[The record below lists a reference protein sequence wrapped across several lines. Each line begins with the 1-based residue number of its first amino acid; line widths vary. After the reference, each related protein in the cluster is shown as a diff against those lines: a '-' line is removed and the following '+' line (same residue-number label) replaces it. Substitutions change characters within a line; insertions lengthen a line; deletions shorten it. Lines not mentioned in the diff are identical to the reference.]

1 MYSNAISVFNQS
13 RHLNQLAKVSS
24 ELTGNKYDLSKV
36 EEINKAISE
45 LSKFRN
51 KQLTYL
57 KRFTMDMADFKKEHN
72 HIVGTLNGLRS
83 IEVMRSGVEPEDMD
97 EIVKDIIEYETENS
111 NPDIRSTRALRVAE
125 AELTRTL
132 YDLYSNKFKCEALC
146 KISKSIINRLQRHR
160 NSLS

>member
-1 MYSNAISVFNQS
+1 
-13 RHLNQLAKVSS
+13 
-24 ELTGNKYDLSKV
+24 
-36 EEINKAISE
+36 
-45 LSKFRN
+45 
-51 KQLTYL
+51 
-57 KRFTMDMADFKKEHN
+57 
-72 HIVGTLNGLRS
+72 
-83 IEVMRSGVEPEDMD
+83 MRSGVEPEDMD